1 MAHLA
6 HYREAHP
13 TIFVVTHWINLVCMI
28 LLILSGF
35 LIHYPFLAGLMG
47 ICRSVHIFCGFVLFI
62 NMLVRV
68 IASFFVK
75 SSPAGGTRKQVPDYK
90 TWLPQ
95 KDNKHQLGAWIKYY
109 LFFKKDH
116 PLGAKL
122 GVPQKLSYLLI
133 PILIIIMFWT
143 GLCLW
148 GATASLPAMQASTNL
163 VGGAMSMRI
172 IHYYFMFVF
181 IIFMFI
187 HIYLAN
193 VEGTA
198 PTKLMFFHKE
208 HGGLVYDPDIHNI
221 VGEDPNPHSCAEPK
235 KRGPIDDSHHV
246 TRTAS

>member
-13 TIFVVTHWINLVCMI
+13 LVFVVTHWINLTCMC
-28 LLILSGF
+28 LLILTGF
-35 LIHYPFLAGLMG
+35 CIHFPFVPEVMG
-47 ICRSVHIFCGFVLFI
+47 IARGAHVFCGFVIFI
-62 NMLVRV
+62 NCIVR
-68 IASFFVK
+68 IILSFFIK
-75 SSPAGGTRKQVPDYK
+75 TSPTAGTRKQVKDYK

-95 KDNKHQLGAWIKYY
+95 KDNRHQGIEWVKYY
-109 LFFKKDH
+109 LFLRKTH

-133 PILIIIMFWT
+133 PILIIVMFFT

-148 GATASLPAMQASTNL
+148 APVMTDGIFAWAVNL

-172 IHYYFMFVF
+172 IHYFLMYVF

-193 VEGTA
+193 IESIA
-198 PTKLMFFHKE
+198 PTLLMFFHKE
-208 HGGLVYDPDIHNI
+208 HGGLVYDPDKHNI
-221 VGEDPNPHSCAEPK
+221 VGEDNLKH
-235 KRGPIDDSHHV
+235 
-246 TRTAS
+246 

>member
-13 TIFVVTHWINLVCMI
+13 LPFVITHWINLVCMI
-28 LLILSGF
+28 LLIITGF
-35 LIHYPFLAGLMG
+35 CIHFPFFPEFMG
-47 ICRSVHIFCGFVLFI
+47 IARGVHIFCGFVLFI
-62 NMLVRV
+62 NCVVRV
-68 IASFFVK
+68 IMAFFVK
-75 SSPAGGTRKQVPDYK
+75 SSPTGGTRKQVTDYK

-95 KDNKHQLGAWIKYY
+95 KDNRHQAVQWVKYY
-109 LFFKKDH
+109 LFLKKDH

-133 PILIIIMFWT
+133 PILIIVMFYT

-148 GATASLPAMQASTNL
+148 GATMNLPICEAGINL

-172 IHYYFMFVF
+172 IHFFLMFVF

-193 VEGTA
+193 IEGIA
-198 PTKLMFFHKE
+198 PTVLMFFWKE
-208 HGGLVYDPDIHNI
+208 HGGLVYDPEKHNI
-221 VGEDPNPHSCAEPK
+221 VGEDNLKH
-235 KRGPIDDSHHV
+235 
-246 TRTAS
+246 